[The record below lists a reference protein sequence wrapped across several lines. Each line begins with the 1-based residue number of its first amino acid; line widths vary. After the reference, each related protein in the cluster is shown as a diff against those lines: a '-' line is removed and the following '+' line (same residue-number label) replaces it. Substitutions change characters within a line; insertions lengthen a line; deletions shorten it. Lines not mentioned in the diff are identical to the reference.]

1 MLRSPISRFGS
12 SPDLSTTS
20 GNISVRKRRHDD
32 DFHQSFNEFTK
43 NIMSTLKEWKI
54 DLEHNFSEIN
64 NNVNN
69 VIKQDLT
76 KLTESTIEMK
86 SEIKTILHDFNK
98 FKETVDSM
106 GDKQKALEVEVTALQ
121 TSMQFIA
128 DKQDDAMKKI
138 DCVTR
143 YTKKIESLET
153 QLNEVKRDNEALRAD
168 VNSAEQRER
177 LMNLE
182 IIGIPEAKDENLEN
196 IIVKLSNYVGADLS
210 RDDIVHV
217 HRVTPRI
224 KTQGR
229 PRVIVVKFKTRLIR
243 DNILSR
249 ARKIPLK
256 TDKLQFEGEVRSV
269 YVNEQLTFVNKQ
281 LLKKC
286 KEAAK
291 LKMYQYVW
299 VKNGRIFIRKNDVSP
314 AIPIM
319 KAENLSR
326 IV

>member
-1 MLRSPISRFGS
+1 MLRSPINRFGS

-20 GNISVRKRRHDD
+20 ENITVRKRRHDD
-32 DFHQSFNEFTK
+32 EFNESFNEFTK
-43 NIMSTLKEWKI
+43 NIMATLKEWKA
-54 DLEHNFSEIN
+54 DLQHNFSEIN

-76 KLTESTIEMK
+76 KLTESTLEMK
-86 SEIKTILHDFNK
+86 SEIKTIFQDFNK
-98 FKETVDSM
+98 FKVIVDSM

-128 DKQDDAMKKI
+128 DQQDDALKKM
-138 DCVTR
+138 DCF
-143 YTKKIESLET
+143 TKYSKNIESLET
-153 QLNEVKRDNEALRAD
+153 QLHEVKRENEALRAD
-168 VNSAEQRER
+168 MNSAEQRER

-182 IIGIPEAKDENLEN
+182 IIGIPEVKDENLEN
-196 IIVKLSNYVGADLS
+196 IIIKLSKLVGADLS
-210 RDDIVHV
+210 HDDIVYV
-217 HRVTPRI
+217 HRITPRI

-229 PRVIVVKFKTRLIR
+229 PRVIVVKFKSRLIR

-256 TDKLQFEGEVRSV
+256 TDKLQFDGPAGSI
-269 YVNEQLTFVNKQ
+269 YVNEQLTFLNKQ

-286 KEAAK
+286 KEIAK
-291 LKMYQYVW
+291 QKLYQYVW

-319 KAENLSR
+319 KAENLSK
-326 IV
+326 VA